1 MSTYNGKIKVVKAR
15 PRSKRLRDIGGTVS
29 TVTSSREV
37 AAAPSVD
44 LSRYMIKETFDEL
57 FEKVNLG
64 TAEVPHW
71 AIKAKLNLF
80 TVGWLSFNGPQIGD
94 GSTGDTPVAGAQ
106 NLADLKDVS
115 LGNILPGQVLSW
127 NGNKWINSTL
137 ATSGF
142 DELQLSQYLTSHN
155 YAHKSDIP
163 SLAGY
168 ATESWVLQKLQSIGA
183 DDLFEKV
190 NLGTELAPVWAIKA
204 KYNLYTVGWL
214 SFRGPQVGGGGDDTP
229 ATIASN
235 LADLKDVDLDTLA
248 PGQVLAWS
256 GTKWTNT
263 TPVTSGF
270 DESSIADYLASH
282 NYATHQWVTSQG
294 FLKQH
299 QSLAGYATESWVNDQ
314 GFLTQHQSLAG
325 YATESWVNAQNFATQ
340 DALGDYYNKTQIDTA
355 LGNKLDTATFD
366 DLFVKVNLG
375 TTAAPVWAIKAK
387 YNLYSVGWLSF
398 NGANAGDGG
407 SASFGLGNLGD
418 VALTTPLVAGQVLAW
433 SGTKWVNSTIAT
445 SGIDEASLAD
455 YLTTHGYAT
464 QSWANGAFVSKAG
477 DTMTGTLNIGTGLK
491 YGIARLRVLGQNQNE
506 GVAISVE
513 RESASK
519 QGLIAFTSHDTNN
532 GGDNA
537 FIGLFPGSGSLML
550 QNNYGD
556 ISIKGVGST
565 PLTVNNIAA
574 NAAESGIVF
583 RLNTSANK
591 GWVGYSVGRI
601 ELYSYATASYL
612 GVKDDGTPVYN
623 THTLL
628 HTGNYTSTL
637 DSRYVLK
644 SGDTMAW
651 LHTNEI
657 DATTGDGMLAFQ
669 GVNSWTGVDFTTQW
683 GVGPIVKQ
691 GVIRSSNASLIHYRH
706 GVGSGTIWDSLNDGS
721 GSGLDADLLDG
732 LQGSDYT
739 RRKYLGETHG
749 GKVNYICLSK
759 AYNGTMLNGS
769 FFNGS
774 VFFNRGGANEWSGKT
789 TVYINCG
796 GQRDVN
802 IANFFKLGQSIP
814 IEGIYRVI
822 YNGVAYLA
830 ICVNVVSSQSVY
842 VSGEISDPND
852 IFIVPASSVTSPTLI
867 NNTPYLRATVD
878 NAESLGGIAAADYV
892 TRTTQQDITAIKTF
906 TNYTKFTLAAM
917 FKDSSTTL
925 GVYIAPDA
933 GGNLIFNSHSN
944 YTYKAQIS
952 RITHAGVIHAH
963 GFVKYDGTSD
973 QILLADGSVNAKIKA
988 ATLTTLNWSGVSV
1001 GNSSIP
1007 TMALLA
1013 YWNGRYDANSSN
1025 LTYCNQ
1031 GAFGSACTYSE
1042 AQFAR
1047 ALTANEPPT
1056 GDINNFWSNRCVL
1069 GSTNINANAPAG
1081 NGWYNVVQIA
1091 HRNGSGDGPNYVG
1104 QIALGM
1110 TVNLDQMY
1118 YRGHRTR
1125 SWQHVLTEQNYAGYL
1140 DSHFVTLATT
1150 QTISGY
1156 KTVTAANAVGVNG
1169 FNVGMRFSN
1178 SLHDSIEVAAGDC
1191 TMGLGCHSNG
1201 SWYWWYGNTAGKN
1214 YVMTYDSSIWSFR
1227 GQMLVGQMCH
1237 INQQYI
1243 SFNRNNATGAIYDA
1257 SKCGAQIG
1265 INNTI
1270 GGIEIATH
1278 TGTAASYAIR
1288 MLIGAHTGN
1297 VGFGTTSPR
1306 YKAHVVGDILADG
1319 GWLRTSGAKGWYN
1332 NTYGGGWWMQGNT
1345 YIENYGSKRI
1355 KISGINDY
1363 YAVWIAGGGL
1373 CCEGY
1378 GGTSWGNGHGA
1389 LNVGIANNE
1398 AQTPLLLA
1406 YRIGAGIAGA
1416 SRLFDMELLNNGGEL
1431 RWHFANNMRFRFLS
1445 TGEFYASKGIWTDD
1459 YLSFRGQNT
1468 SSDGRFKDIQER
1480 ITLPLA
1486 VIANAPSIIYRWVDN
1501 GKMDMGSIAQYWQKY
1516 LPLAVSTNPL
1526 GRLGMDYSKI
1536 ALASAISIAQ
1546 SLMTTQDDVKILKA
1560 DVRQLKA
1567 DNLRLTTENSQLK
1580 TEIQQLRTKIAV

>member
-1 MSTYNGKIKVVKAR
+1 MSTYNSKIKVVKAR
-15 PRSKRLRDIGGTVS
+15 PRSKRLRDIGGAVS

-37 AAAPSVD
+37 VAAPSVD
-44 LSRYMIKETFDEL
+44 LSRYMIKEAFDEL

-71 AIKAKLNLF
+71 AIKAKFNFF

-94 GSTGDTPVAGAQ
+94 SSGGDTPVAGAQ

-115 LGNILPGQVLSW
+115 LSNILPGQVLSW
-127 NGNKWINSTL
+127 NGNKWVNSTL

-155 YAHKSDIP
+155 YAQKSDIP

-168 ATESWVLQKLQSIGA
+168 ATESWVLQKLQSVGA

-204 KYNLYTVGWL
+204 KYNLYSVGWL
-214 SFRGPQVGGGGDDTP
+214 SFRGPQIGGGDGDTP

-235 LADLKDVDLDTLA
+235 LADLKDVDLGTLA

-299 QSLAGYATESWVNDQ
+299 QSLAGYATESWVNAQ

-325 YATESWVNAQNFATQ
+325 YATESWVNDQNFATQ

-366 DLFVKVNLG
+366 DLFAKVNLG

-387 YNLYSVGWLSF
+387 YNLYSIGWLSF
-398 NGANAGDGG
+398 NGANDGDGG
-407 SASFGLGNLGD
+407 STSFGLGNLGD

-455 YLTTHGYAT
+455 YLSTHGYAT
-464 QSWANGAFVSKAG
+464 QSWANGTFVSKAG
-477 DTMTGTLNIGTGLK
+477 DTMTGTLNIGSGLK
-491 YGIARLRVLGQNQNE
+491 YSIARLRVLGQNQNE
-506 GVAISVE
+506 GAAISVE

-519 QGLIAFTSHDTNN
+519 QGLIVFTSHDTNN

-537 FIGLFPGSGSLML
+537 FIGLFPGSGSLIL
-550 QNNYGD
+550 QNNYAD
-556 ISIKGVGST
+556 ISVKGVIAT
-565 PLTVNNIAA
+565 PLTVNNTAA
-574 NAAESGIVF
+574 NAVESGIAF
-583 RLNTSANK
+583 RVSNVISR
-591 GWVGYSVGRI
+591 GWVGYSGGRI
-601 ELYSYATASYL
+601 VLYSYASTSYL
-612 GVKDDGTPVYN
+612 GIRDNGTPFFN
-623 THTLL
+623 SHILL

-669 GVNSWTGVDFTTQW
+669 GVNSWTGVNFTTQY
-683 GVGPIVKQ
+683 GVGAIVKQ
-691 GVIRSSNASLIHYRH
+691 GVIRSSNTSLIHYRH
-706 GVGSGTIWDSLNDGS
+706 GVGSGTIWDSLNDGE

-732 LQGSDYT
+732 LHGTDYT
-739 RRKYLGETHG
+739 RRKYLGKTHDS
-749 GKVNYICLSK
+749 KVNYICLSK

-830 ICVNVVSSQSVY
+830 ICVNAVSSQSVY
-842 VSGEISDPND
+842 VSGEMSDPND

-867 NNTPYLRATVD
+867 TNTPYLRATVD
-878 NAESLGGIAAADYV
+878 NAESLGGIAAAGYV
-892 TRTTQQDITAIKTF
+892 TRTTAQDITAIKTF
-906 TNYTKFTLAAM
+906 TTYTRFTMAAM
-917 FKDSSTTL
+917 FKDSSTDK
-925 GVYIAPDA
+925 GVYFSPDA
-933 GGNLIFNSHSN
+933 NGNLIINSHSN
-944 YTYKAQIS
+944 WLYKAQIS
-952 RITHAGVIHAH
+952 RITNAGVIHAN
-963 GFVKYDGTSD
+963 GFVKYDGAAN
-973 QILLADGSVNAKIKA
+973 QILLANGSVGGIR
-988 ATLTTLNWSGVSV
+988 TS
-1001 GNSSIP
+1001 NSLVHADFPTNSEQIP
-1007 TMALLA
+1007 NIAWMSYWTGA
-1013 YWNGRYDANSSN
+1013 YNGTGASN
-1025 LTYCNQ
+1025 LAYCNQ

-1042 AQFAR
+1042 VQFAR
-1047 ALTANEPPT
+1047 ALMGNEPPT

-1069 GSTNINANAPAG
+1069 GSTNINANAPAS
-1081 NGWYNVVQIA
+1081 NGWYNIVQIA
-1091 HRNGSGDGPNYVG
+1091 HRNGIGDGPNCVG

-1110 TVNLDQMY
+1110 TVNHEQMY
-1118 YRGHRTR
+1118 YRTHRTR
-1125 SWQHVLTEQNYAGYL
+1125 AWQHVLTVQNYTSYL

-1156 KTVTAANAVGVNG
+1156 KTVTAANAVGANG

-1178 SLHDSIEVAAGDC
+1178 SLHDSIEVAAGDY
-1191 TMGLGCHSNG
+1191 TMGLGCHSSG
-1201 SWYWWYGNTAGKN
+1201 SWYWWYGNASGKN
-1214 YVMTYDSSIWSFR
+1214 YVMQYNGSIWSFH
-1227 GQMLVGQMCH
+1227 GQMLVGQRCH
-1237 INQQYI
+1237 IADTAI
-1243 SFNRNNATGAIYDA
+1243 SFNCNNKTGAVYDT
-1257 SKCGAQIG
+1257 SIPSAQI
-1265 INNTI
+1265 NLSTVYN
-1270 GGIEIATH
+1270 GIE
-1278 TGTAASYAIR
+1278 
-1288 MLIGAHTGN
+1288 
-1297 VGFGTTSPR
+1297 FGTIAAGGTYAVR
-1306 YKAHVVGDILADG
+1306 GVIKADTGSWGIGTTNPAYMLHVAGSIIAD
-1319 GWLRTSGAKGWYN
+1319 GWLRTYGARGWYSES
-1332 NTYGGGWWMQGNT
+1332 YGGGWWMQGNT

-1398 AQTPLLLA
+1398 WQTPLLLA
-1406 YRIGAGIAGA
+1406 YRVGAGTAGA
-1416 SRLFDMELLNNGGEL
+1416 NRLLSMELLNNGDEL

-1445 TGEFYASKGIWTDD
+1445 TGEFYASKGIWTED

-1468 SSDGRFKDIQER
+1468 SSDGRFKDIQGR

-1486 VIANAPSIIYRWVDN
+1486 VIANAPSVIYRWVDN
-1501 GKMDMGSIAQYWQKY
+1501 GKMDMGSIAQYWQKH

-1546 SLMTTQDDVKILKA
+1546 SLMTTQDDIKILKA
-1560 DVRQLKA
+1560 DVKQLKA

-1580 TEIQQLRTKIAV
+1580 TEISQLKTKIAA